1 MNCDKCG
8 KNIKPKN
15 AWVSWYWDC
24 NTRKTSAMFITCH
37 PSTCHH
43 AAAIEDECPKSDH
56 LMDHEAMNI
65 AHRFV
70 SWANDYNIAGR
81 DVARLAVFV
90 ASDIS
95 DGVQALRMQRLG

>member
-8 KNIKPKN
+8 KNIFVKD

-37 PSTCHH
+37 PSTCDR
-43 AAAIEDECPKSDH
+43 AAAIKDECPESDH
-56 LMDHEAMNI
+56 PMDHEAMHI

-81 DVARLAVFV
+81 DVARLAVFA
-90 ASDIS
+90 ASAIY
-95 DGVQALRMQRLG
+95 DGVQARRMQQLG